1 MTWRNLDIR
10 TERVALMIFRPNA
23 WSVIFS
29 LVKKLRIGHQTNAGQ
44 SAHSPN
50 CTCHQTQ
57 LLPPHLNSPCK
68 TVAYGVPR

>member
-29 LVKKLRIGHQTNAGQ
+29 LVKKLRIDHQTNAGQ
-44 SAHSPN
+44 LATSRFASVVRRNYVPRSFS
-50 CTCHQTQ
+50 TR
-57 LLPPHLNSPCK
+57 K
-68 TVAYGVPR
+68 TAVYGVPR